1 MSLSLEVF
9 RQSILLSY
17 NYCYGYPILMYL
29 EYPLVLIQQSIL
41 FYFVLKYKNLLV
53 TETVLLSILVY
64 LTIALF
70 MTEVLPKTILGYVI
84 VSFIVDWFGCL
95 GKHFD

>member
-1 MSLSLEVF
+1 MSLSLEVL
-9 RQSILLSY
+9 RQISLLTY

-29 EYPLVLIQQSIL
+29 EYPLILIQQSIL

-64 LTIALF
+64 LTMALF
-70 MTEVLPKTILGYVI
+70 MIEVLPKTILEYVI
-84 VSFIVDWFGCL
+84 VSVYWWF
-95 GKHFD
+95 